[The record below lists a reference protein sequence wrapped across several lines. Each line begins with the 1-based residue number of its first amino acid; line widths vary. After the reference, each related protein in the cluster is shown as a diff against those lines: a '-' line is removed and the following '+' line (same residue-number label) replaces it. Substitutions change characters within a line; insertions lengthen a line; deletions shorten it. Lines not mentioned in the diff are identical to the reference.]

1 MPPRTRES
9 APFFDALRE
18 GRLVLQAC
26 ADCGRLRQPIAP
38 VCPYCGGRRF
48 EWRQCSGAGRVH
60 SWVRYR
66 RSYLPEFESLMPY
79 DVLCV
84 GLAEGPRIFGRLVA
98 RGVEPEIGMEVSLV
112 VERFPSG
119 ECAPAFTT
127 EKGPAS

>member
-26 ADCGRLRQPIAP
+26 GDCGRLRQPTAP
-38 VCPYCGGRRF
+38 VCPHCGGRRF

-66 RSYLPEFESLMPY
+66 RGYLPEFEPLMPY
-79 DVLCV
+79 EVLCV
-84 GLAEGPRIFGRLVA
+84 QLAEGPRIFGRLL
-98 RGVEPEIGMEVSLV
+98 RSGVEPEIGMEVSLV

-127 EKGPAS
+127 EKGSSP